1 MTELLDVVLRLM
13 AVLAAFLLL
22 PLLVGQTEHKVMAH
36 MQSRVGPMYAGAFHG
51 WAQLVADGVK
61 FAQKED
67 VVPNGA
73 DRRIFQLAPAVALI
87 PYLVVLIAI
96 PIGPN
101 GLVGRTVDAGIFFI
115 LAVMGVGVLG
125 TLMGGWASANK

>member
-36 MQSRVGPMYAGAFHG
+36 MQARVGPMYAGAFHG

-61 FAQKED
+61 FVQKED
-67 VVPNGA
+67 VVPADA
-73 DRRIFQLAPAVALI
+73 DRSVFQLAPAVALV
-87 PYLVVLIAI
+87 PYLVALVAI
-96 PIGPN
+96 PIGP
-101 GLVGRTVDAGIFFI
+101 GQVGQA
-115 LAVMGVGVLG
+115 
-125 TLMGGWASANK
+125 